1 MQQIIDIGLWIGCK
15 KRRGDTMKLRKAK
28 RFNTVE
34 SYAICA
40 CPMASCSCW
49 CSCSSDLAFT
59 TPYNRNDQSIYD
71 RNRYDTVAL
80 SI

>member
-1 MQQIIDIGLWIGCK
+1 
-15 KRRGDTMKLRKAK
+15 MKLRKAK

-34 SYAICA
+34 SYAVCA

-49 CSCSSDLAFT
+49 CSCNSNSDFST
-59 TPYNRNDQSIYD
+59 SHNRNDQSIYD
-71 RNRYDTVAL
+71 RNRYDTATL